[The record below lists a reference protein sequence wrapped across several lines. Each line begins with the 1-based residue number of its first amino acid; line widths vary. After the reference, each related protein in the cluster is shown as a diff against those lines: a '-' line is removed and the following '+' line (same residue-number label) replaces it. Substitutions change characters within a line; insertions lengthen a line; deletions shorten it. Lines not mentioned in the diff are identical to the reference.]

1 MQTKTFTLKKEVYNH
16 LFSNLSKKE
25 LEALMIL
32 SYSSDK
38 DLEVCIEYLK
48 QINAK
53 DISIKELKK
62 IIFNKI
68 SNQTL
73 KIYKICLNKISD
85 FYEYLTE
92 DDTENNDN
100 EAYVIDYYIYNNIC
114 NFPYLK
120 LIKNTKD

>member
-62 IIFNKI
+62 LY
-68 SNQTL
+68 S
-73 KIYKICLNKISD
+73 
-85 FYEYLTE
+85 
-92 DDTENNDN
+92 
-100 EAYVIDYYIYNNIC
+100 
-114 NFPYLK
+114 
-120 LIKNTKD
+120 IKYQIKP